1 MVVLDASFRD
11 VAQRS
16 LRDSLDAQIV
26 ALIAAAEQQ
35 PDGSFEPE
43 AASPGLETR
52 LSTPGSGLY
61 AQIQSTEPGD
71 VPWRSAS
78 AAGTF
83 IDFGPPV
90 TAGEKRYFAAQ
101 LQGTEL
107 EIASRGISF
116 EDEAHVRR
124 NLTFSVATNLDRY
137 DEQLWRFRRELF
149 GGFFVLTLVL
159 LATLGFVLRWVL
171 SPVRRLEKEITAVEE
186 GAREALGGG
195 YPRELSGVATNLNT
209 LLLGERNR
217 LARYRDSLGNL

>member
-35 PDGSFEPE
+35 PDGSFEPQ
-43 AASPGLETR
+43 AQSPGLETR

-61 AQIQSTEPGD
+61 AQIQSTEAGD

-90 TAGEKRYFAAQ
+90 AAGEKRYFPSQAQ
-101 LQGTEL
+101 DSDL

-116 EDEAHVRR
+116 EDESHVKRSV
-124 NLTFSVATNLDRY
+124 TVSVATTLDRY
-137 DEQLWRFRRELF
+137 YEQLWRFRRELF
-149 GGFFVLTLVL
+149 SGFFVLTLAL
-159 LATLGFVLRWVL
+159 LATLVVVLRWVL
-171 SPVRRLEKEITAVEE
+171 SPVRRLE
-186 GAREALGGG
+186 
-195 YPRELSGVATNLNT
+195 
-209 LLLGERNR
+209 
-217 LARYRDSLGNL
+217 